1 MISFLFAHSCVS
13 KSKEALFFSMSCGK
27 ISAKSNFHLRSV
39 VCEGRFI
46 PHHCSHTSPDPTL
59 SLSIHISLQNL
70 RETEKRRILTFQNQT
85 RAPPLSIYIC
95 APIFGEQKA
104 KDLNFIQIDSSLC
117 RVYSQGKQKEK
128 DLDISKPT
136 SRGFPNSEAD
146 VCQELGKCF
155 RKAGQTGASNLSTI
169 LINPKKY

>member
-1 MISFLFAHSCVS
+1 MF
-13 KSKEALFFSMSCGK
+13 FFSFRIIALTLPQTRPLSLNTYQF
-27 ISAKSNFHLRSV
+27 AKSERNRKAKDLDIS
-39 VCEGRFI
+39 EL
-46 PHHCSHTSPDPTL
+46 DP
-59 SLSIHISLQNL
+59 
-70 RETEKRRILTFQNQT
+70 R
-85 RAPPLSIYIC
+85 PPLSIYIC

-104 KDLNFIQIDSSLC
+104 KDLNFTQIDSSLC

-136 SRGFPNSEAD
+136 SRGFPSSKAD

-169 LINPKKY
+169 LINPKNTKTY